1 MAAVREF
8 TTAERAEIARAYS
21 ERGVSSAKMIGI
33 LADLHLCSRTDI
45 KQVLGLAAAPKES
58 RAGGRGA
65 RWSDEQTDLLRALY
79 ARTQSVAEL
88 SRLLGEPAARV
99 KNKIAKMKNEGL
111 LPSEQRGR

>member
-8 TTAERAEIARAYS
+8 TKAERAEIARAYS
-21 ERGVSSAKMIGI
+21 ERGVSPAKMIGV

-88 SRLLGEPAARV
+88 SRLLGEPCSRV
-99 KNKIAKMKNEGL
+99 RNKIAKLKTEGL